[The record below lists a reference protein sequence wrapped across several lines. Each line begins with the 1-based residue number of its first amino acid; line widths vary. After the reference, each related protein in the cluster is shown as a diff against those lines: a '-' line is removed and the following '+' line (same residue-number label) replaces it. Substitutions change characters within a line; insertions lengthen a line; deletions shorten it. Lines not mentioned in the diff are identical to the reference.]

1 MNLVPETT
9 FSDSSGAFGQTIFL
23 FYILFVFISYL
34 KLFSKANKP
43 MWLAIIPFV
52 NSYVIQQIIFGD
64 NRGWTMLI
72 YFIPVVGQ
80 LYALYTRINFCKVYG
95 KSLGFGIFG
104 AFFIGISNFIMAF
117 SDAEYQGPTEHIFLD

>member
-43 MWLAIIPFV
+43 MWLAIILFV

-95 KSLGFGIFG
+95 KSLGFGILGGVFCW
-104 AFFIGISNFIMAF
+104 
-117 SDAEYQGPTEHIFLD
+117 DK

>member
-9 FSDSSGAFGQTIFL
+9 FRDSVGAIGQTLLL
-23 FYILFVFISYL
+23 FYALFILISYM

-43 MWLAIIPFV
+43 MWLALLPFV
-52 NSYVIQQIIFGD
+52 NAYVIQKIIFGEK
-64 NRGWTMLI
+64 RGWTMLI
-72 YFIPVVGQ
+72 YFIPVVNG
-80 LYALYTRINFCKVYG
+80 LYSIYTRINFCKVYG

-117 SDAEYQGPTEHIFLD
+117 SDSEYQGPTDHIFLD